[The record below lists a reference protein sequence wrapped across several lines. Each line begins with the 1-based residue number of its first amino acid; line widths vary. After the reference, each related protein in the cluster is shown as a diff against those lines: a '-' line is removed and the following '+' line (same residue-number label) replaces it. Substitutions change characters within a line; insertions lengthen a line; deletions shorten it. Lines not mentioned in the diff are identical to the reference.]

1 MRHVYVSRLSIVIGA
16 LIVVACLA
24 FAAVQN

>member
-1 MRHVYVSRLSIVIGA
+1 MRHVYVSRLTMVIGA
-16 LIVVACLA
+16 LIVGACVV